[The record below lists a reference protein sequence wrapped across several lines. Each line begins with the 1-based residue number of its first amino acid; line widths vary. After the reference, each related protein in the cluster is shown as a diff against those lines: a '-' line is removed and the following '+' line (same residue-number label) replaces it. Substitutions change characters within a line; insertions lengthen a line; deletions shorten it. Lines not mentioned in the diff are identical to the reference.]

1 MNENFVIG
9 VFENENDVL
18 HAAEEIKEQGLNIYD
33 VYTPYPIH
41 GLEKAMGLKPSRLTY
56 ICFGLA
62 FAGLLFALFLQFW
75 IGSIDWPLNVGGR
88 PFNSLPAYLPV
99 AFELTVLFGGV
110 GVTIVMLFRNKLFP
124 GKSKQVDLPCRLE
137 GIGATD
143 DRFII
148 IVEQK
153 DSSVSASKIKDYWE
167 KYNPVE
173 IKSLGGDE
181 I

>member
-1 MNENFVIG
+1 MSDNLIVG

-18 HAAEEIKEQGLNIYD
+18 HAAEETKAKGLNIYD
-33 VYTPYPIH
+33 IYTPYPIH
-41 GLEKAMGLKPSRLTY
+41 GLEKTMDLKPSRLTFV
-56 ICFGLA
+56 CFGFA
-62 FAGLLFALFLQFW
+62 FIGLLFALFLQFW
-75 IGSIDWPLNVGGR
+75 IGAIDWPLNVGGR

-110 GVTIVMLFRNKLFP
+110 GVVLVMLFRNKLFP
-124 GKSKQVDLPCRLE
+124 GKTVKQIDIR
-137 GIGATD
+137 ATD

-148 IVEQK
+148 VIKQK
-153 DSSVSASKIKDYWE
+153 DNSVSASKVKEYWS

-181 I
+181 L

>member
-1 MNENFVIG
+1 MSDNLIAGIFDNEK
-9 VFENENDVL
+9 DVL
-18 HAAEEIKEQGLNIYD
+18 RAAEETKKQGLNIYD

-41 GLEKAMGLKPSRLTY
+41 GLEKAMDLKPSRLTFV
-56 ICFGLA
+56 CFGLA
-62 FAGLLFALFLQFW
+62 ATGLLSALFLQFW

-110 GVTIVMLFRNKLFP
+110 GVTLVMLFRNKLFP
-124 GKSKQVDLPCRLE
+124 GKKSKQVDIC
-137 GIGATD
+137 ATD

-148 IVEQK
+148 VVEQK
-153 DSSVSASKIKDYWE
+153 DSSVSMSKIIEYWK

-173 IKSLGGDE
+173 VKSLGGDQ